1 MTTIPPPVSDWC
13 RAGHGRTATAGTAG
27 AYSVRWYLYAGP
39 TFVATAIVDG
49 VALAR
54 CHTAGDVHAKML
66 EFALA
71 AIADVEAG
79 AAARAAKDRC
89 DLDRCRTIIQEP
101 TP

>member
-66 EFALA
+66 EFAMA
-71 AIADVEAG
+71 AIADVEA
-79 AAARAAKDRC
+79 
-89 DLDRCRTIIQEP
+89 
-101 TP
+101 

>member
-13 RAGHGRTATAGTAG
+13 RAGHGRTAIAGDDGYA
-27 AYSVRWYLYAGP
+27 VRWYLYAGP

-49 VALAR
+49 VELSR
-54 CHTAGDVHAKML
+54 CQTATEVHARMI